1 MSLTYAD
8 FSNQTRSQKAVL
20 VIHDA
25 NERIR
30 FFTDVGS
37 STYKK
42 VVRFFTSNV
51 IVEGVSL
58 TRASS
63 NSLNS
68 GEFFYQPSTK
78 ELFIR
83 LFDDSTP
90 ETKLV
95 VATYSF
101 FWSNLPL
108 ILPYDLNNGEKVEFD
123 SRVMDIGELKLE
135 LDYENTG
142 IAIESSSSLT
152 LNNNDGFFD
161 EIFDTLIFENRKIR
175 FYSYNAKLP
184 ITEAKII
191 FKGLIENKSF
201 STKEIKFAIK
211 DEFYR
216 LRELLSLP
224 VFTSLDGSFDDALLN
239 RPKRRLYGRF
249 DRMKCESLSK
259 KKDLFNL
266 TGTISGAIGSNVIMG
281 ISTEFF
287 KELSP
292 SDVIKFTFNNKEY
305 SFSIQDVT
313 NDLTA
318 TISEELEEGFTDVSC
333 QVETSVA
340 SKYYNRKFHIA
351 GHKLC
356 ETITTITQL
365 IDLTT
370 IMISSD
376 LDLFVDDL
384 VEILGQTYT
393 IKRKS
398 ENKILLNQALNPVPS
413 LGEIIK
419 KIPVYKAYKKN
430 KELVYLRDYT
440 IQNTGSDCNLIISD
454 DAEKNITNSV
464 LTTFNLNFTFGS
476 NVITYTGGLVDL
488 KTIFKSRDLIKVNN
502 VSYFTY
508 YEIFSVTESEIKL
521 RTIFNESTITSNALY
536 KSMEYIDDETLICV
550 DCIGKADENNEWI
563 KYPSQIVKDILNDSL
578 IEFNQDSF
586 DKSYYD
592 AEYLMSVKVPKSI
605 GDDSEEIRNIITR
618 VNASVFGS
626 LYFNSNFEFC
636 YSVLNAD
643 KDEELKELKDDDILS
658 FDVQTKNNIVNN
670 VELTYKESTD
680 LLDGEVYKEK
690 IIFENEFVD
699 SMVGINR
706 TQKIETD
713 LYYDWQAEIIA
724 QRYAFFNSL
733 TNSIVRV
740 KAKLNLSLMNLNEP
754 IFLNLDRLYK
764 RFGGRDRRKIGIVN
778 MVSKDESS
786 VAINFNDLGGIF
798 NRVCVIAPDSLDDI
812 YTANDSDIVKYG
824 FIVDNDNETPNNE
837 EKYLGSNLIG

>member
-20 VIHDA
+20 VIHEA

-30 FFTDVGS
+30 FFTDVGTF
-37 STYKK
+37 TYKK
-42 VVRFFTSNV
+42 TVRFFTTGV

-58 TRASS
+58 TKVIS
-63 NSLNS
+63 NSLS
-68 GEFFYQPSTK
+68 PGEFYYEPTTK

-108 ILPYDLNNGEKVEFD
+108 ILPYDLDSGIKVEFD

-142 IAIESSSSLT
+142 IALESSSSLT

-161 EIFDTLIFENRKIR
+161 EIFDTLIFENRKIK

-201 STKEIKFAIK
+201 SSKEIKFAIK
-211 DEFYR
+211 DEFFR
-216 LRELLSLP
+216 LRELLDLP
-224 VFTSLDGSFDDALLN
+224 VFTDVDGSFDDSLLN

-249 DRMKCESLSK
+249 DRLKCESLSK
-259 KKDLFNL
+259 KKDSFAL
-266 TGTISGAIGSNVIMG
+266 TGTISGAIGSNVITG
-281 ISTEFF
+281 TGTEFF

-292 SDVIKFTFNNKEY
+292 EDTIKFTFNDKEY

-333 QVETSVA
+333 LVETDVA
-340 SKYYNRKFHIA
+340 SKYFNRKFHIA

-356 ETITTITQL
+356 ETETTITQL

-370 IMISSD
+370 ILVDSGK
-376 LDLFVDDL
+376 DLFVDDL
-384 VEILGQTYT
+384 IEVLGQTYT

-398 ENKILLNQALNPVPS
+398 DNKILLNQALNPVPN
-413 LGEIIK
+413 LGESLK
-419 KIPVYKAYKKN
+419 KIPVFNAYKQT
-430 KELVYLRDYT
+430 KELIYLRDYT
-440 IQNTGSDCNLIISD
+440 VQNTSTDCNLIISD
-454 DAEKNITNSV
+454 DAEKNITNSI
-464 LTTFNLNFTFGS
+464 LTTFNLNFIFGS

-521 RTIFNESTITSNALY
+521 RTTFNEASIVSNALY
-536 KSMEYIDDETLICV
+536 KNMSYIDDSTLICV
-550 DCIGKADENNEWI
+550 DCIGKADSLNEWI
-563 KYPSQIVKDILNDSL
+563 KYPSQIVKDVLDSSL
-578 IEFNQDSF
+578 ITYNQASF
-586 DKSYYD
+586 DQSYFD
-592 AEYLMSVKVPKSI
+592 AEYLMSVQTPKTL
-605 GDDSEEIRNIITR
+605 GDDSEEVRNLISR

-626 LYFNSNFEFC
+626 LYFNSDFEFC

-643 KDEELKELKDDDILS
+643 KDEELKELKDDDIIS
-658 FDVQTKNNIVNN
+658 FDVQTKNNIVNH

-680 LLDGEVYKEK
+680 LISGETYKEK
-690 IIFENEFVD
+690 IIFENDFVD

-706 TQKIETD
+706 TQQIETD

-740 KAKLNLSLMNLNEP
+740 KAKLNLSLMSLNEP

-778 MVSKDESS
+778 MISKDESS

-812 YTANDSDIVKYG
+812 FTATDSDIVKYG